1 MKGNPVELRLHQGLK
16 FNALGFFCSVDGG
29 FGLEERERGR
39 RAAAWSDSTTANLA
53 ACSYPSYL

>member
-29 FGLEERERGR
+29 LGLEEREAEEQQLG
-39 RAAAWSDSTTANLA
+39 L
-53 ACSYPSYL
+53 LI